1 MSATTESESS
11 RTSFWRSS
19 LLLTGCVVVGGLAL
33 APFAFSKTGSA
44 GLGGVALAGAI
55 TLVCGLVTEG
65 AAFLLGRQTSPLV
78 TMLLGMGIRMAPPL
92 GICLYLAAQGARGRE
107 HLAFIVYL
115 LAFYLVTLA
124 LETWFSVRR
133 LNVSRISATNV
144 APKTTALSQQA
155 G

>member
-1 MSATTESESS
+1 
-11 RTSFWRSS
+11 
-19 LLLTGCVVVGGLAL
+19 VVVGGLAL

-55 TLVCGLVTEG
+55 TLVCGLLTEG
-65 AAFLLGRQTSPLV
+65 AAHLLGRQTSPLV

-124 LETWFSVRR
+124 LETW
-133 LNVSRISATNV
+133 LNVSRISATSV
-144 APKTTALSQQA
+144 APKSSAFSQQA
-155 G
+155 S